1 MTRTPPVDLVVIGP
15 PKSGSSSLFDA
26 LASHPGVDAAHA
38 KEPVF
43 FSEDRG
49 LDLGQADGP
58 NRSGGHARGLEWF
71 DALFH
76 GPGDFVR
83 LEGTTDYFASPTAP
97 GLLVHHAPNV
107 HLVASLREP
116 AARIVSQYWHE
127 RRFTDLAELGELVAS
142 GHPRLDYW
150 VRCSSYGAALTC
162 WLDTFS
168 PSQVHV
174 IGFDQIRA
182 DVAGVAGA
190 IHAELG
196 LWPAK
201 AEPLNGANAR
211 RANAA
216 GTSKSTALHRLLTV
230 SKARRFA
237 EELPSWAQR
246 PMRSLA
252 RRAMQANLDREPYP
266 DPDPAV
272 LHALRARLAA
282 DRAILLP
289 LLQEH
294 WPAVADEAR
303 SWPTT
308 GA

>member
-15 PKSGSSSLFDA
+15 PKSGSSSLFEA
-26 LASHPGVDAAHA
+26 LANHHGVDAAHA

-58 NRSGGHARGLEWF
+58 NRSGGHTRGLTWF
-71 DALFH
+71 DALFR
-76 GPGDFVR
+76 GPGDAVR
-83 LEGTTDYFASPTAP
+83 LEGTTDYFASPSAP

-127 RRFTDLAELGELVAS
+127 RRFTELAELGELVAS

-150 VRCSSYGAALTC
+150 IRCSSYGAALTR
-162 WLDTFS
+162 WLASF
-168 PSQVHV
+168 PVQQLHV
-174 IGFDQIRA
+174 IGFNQIRV
-182 DVAGVAGA
+182 DVEAAAGA
-190 IHAELG
+190 IHAAVG
-196 LWPAK
+196 LAPVEADL
-201 AEPLNGANAR
+201 PSGADAR

-237 EELPSWAQR
+237 EDLPSWVQR
-246 PMRSLA
+246 PLRSLA
-252 RRAMQANLDREPYP
+252 RRAMQANLDRGPYP
-266 DPDPAV
+266 DTDPAV

-289 LLQEH
+289 LLDEH
-294 WPAVADEAR
+294 WPAVAAEAR
-303 SWPTT
+303 AWPTT
-308 GA
+308 GP